1 MILFLYQ
8 LRSCFSRIL
17 LKNKSNPL
25 GVTMQAKP
33 VLLKIIDILSVLML
47 AMATYF
53 ALIKAPTELVMGNV
67 QRVFYFHIGTAW
79 TALLGF
85 LFASVLSIVYL
96 FNKDL
101 KWDRYQVAAIEV
113 SLVFFLITIMLG
125 SIWARPAWNTWWTW
139 DPRLTTAAIT
149 ELVYLAYFMLRQGID
164 DPDRRA
170 RFGAVYALI
179 GGISAPITFYAIRLF
194 RTIHPVVIAGGNPI
208 AQGGFDMTPD
218 MLTAMF
224 VALGAFTVIFIDLY
238 WNRIRLG
245 DLEDQVE
252 RLKLKITM

>member
-1 MILFLYQ
+1 MQ
-8 LRSCFSRIL
+8 TKPAL
-17 LKNKSNPL
+17 LKFFD
-25 GVTMQAKP
+25 
-33 VLLKIIDILSVLML
+33 VLAVLML
-47 AMATYF
+47 GVSAYF
-53 ALIKAPTELVMGNV
+53 ALVYAPTELVMGNV

-79 TALLGF
+79 TGLLGF
-85 LFASVLSIVYL
+85 LFASILSVIFLVTK
-96 FNKDL
+96 NL

-113 SLVFFLITIMLG
+113 SLVFFFITIVLG

-149 ELVYLAYFMLRQGID
+149 ELVYIAYFMLRQGID

-179 GGISAPITFYAIRLF
+179 GGISAPITFFAIRLY
-194 RTIHPVVIAGGNPI
+194 RTIHPVVIGGSNSA
-208 AQGGFDMTPD
+208 AQGAFAMTPH

-245 DLEDQVE
+245 DLEDKVE
-252 RLKLKITM
+252 QLKLKVTM